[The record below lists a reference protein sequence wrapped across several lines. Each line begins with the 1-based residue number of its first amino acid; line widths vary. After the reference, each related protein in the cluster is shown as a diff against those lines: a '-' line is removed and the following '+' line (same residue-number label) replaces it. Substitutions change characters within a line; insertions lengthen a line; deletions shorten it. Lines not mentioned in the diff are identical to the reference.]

1 MFFKMST
8 DLLHRHTLVCM
19 LLSLSTLTTIG
30 CATQVKIAAKSE
42 AEAVY
47 LQGMNAFSDEDYLT
61 ATERFRVVKTKYLFS
76 PFAAL
81 AELRL
86 GDTSFA
92 QNRHYEAIEI
102 FRLFIQSRP
111 NHAEVPY
118 AYWKIG
124 AAYAAQRPSDFFLL
138 PPAHERDRGPT
149 KDALR
154 ALQDYIDRYP
164 QHKYAQEAQN
174 LVKICRLELGTYEL
188 YVARFYKSRQKWQAA
203 KGRYEVL
210 LDRFKDQ
217 KELWQQGAEE
227 LVLVYQQLNLDDL
240 ANQLQE
246 QLKSSP

>member
-1 MFFKMST
+1 MLLKI
-8 DLLHRHTLVCM
+8 DPYPLHR
-19 LLSLSTLTTIG
+19 SLFWFVVLN
-30 CATQVKIAAKSE
+30 CACLNLMSCGSKVKVNAKSP

-47 LQGMNAFSDEDYLT
+47 LQGTHALDDEDYLT
-61 ATERFRVVKTKYLFS
+61 ATERFRMVKTKYLFS

-92 QNRHYEAIEI
+92 QARFYEAIEI
-102 FRLFIQSRP
+102 FRLFIQTRP
-111 NHAEVPY
+111 NHAEIPY

-154 ALQDYIDRYP
+154 ALQNYLDRYP
-164 QHKYAQEAQN
+164 QHQFSKEAKA
-174 LVKICRLELGTYEL
+174 LVEICRLELGTYEL
-188 YVARFYKSRQKWQAA
+188 YVARFYRDRKQWHAA

-210 LDRFKDQ
+210 LERFKDQ
-217 KELWQQGAEE
+217 KELWRQGAEE
-227 LVLVYQQLNLDDL
+227 LISVYQSLDL
-240 ANQLQE
+240 KKLSKQLQE
-246 QLKSSP
+246 QLKSSQ

>member
-1 MFFKMST
+1 MFSRINT
-8 DLLHRHTLVCM
+8 ERRQRSAWGCILLYSATCM
-19 LLSLSTLTTIG
+19 LLG
-30 CATQVKIAAKSE
+30 CGTQVKIKAKSE

-47 LQGMNAFSDEDYLT
+47 LQGMNALNDEDYLT

-92 QNRHYEAIEI
+92 QSRHYEAIEI

-124 AAYAAQRPSDFFLL
+124 AAYAAQRPSNFFLL

-154 ALQDYIDRYP
+154 ALQDYIGRYP
-164 QHKYAQEAQN
+164 KHKHALEAQK

-188 YVARFYKSRQKWQAA
+188 YVARFYKSREKWRAA

-210 LDRFKDQ
+210 LERFKDQ
-217 KELWQQGAEE
+217 RDLWQQGAEE
-227 LVLVYQQLNLDDL
+227 LVVVYQRLDLKDL
-240 ANQLQE
+240 AKQLQE
-246 QLKSSP
+246 KLKSSP